1 MPEIIIIPIGFDEP
15 KKLGISEGSGDWVT
29 DYEQDYSRE
38 FGMACWCDDMELCE
52 NEEHA

>member
-1 MPEIIIIPIGFDEP
+1 MVCSTCTIKGERICLHIA
-15 KKLGISEGSGDWVT
+15 ISS
-29 DYEQDYSRE
+29 DYKQDYSRE